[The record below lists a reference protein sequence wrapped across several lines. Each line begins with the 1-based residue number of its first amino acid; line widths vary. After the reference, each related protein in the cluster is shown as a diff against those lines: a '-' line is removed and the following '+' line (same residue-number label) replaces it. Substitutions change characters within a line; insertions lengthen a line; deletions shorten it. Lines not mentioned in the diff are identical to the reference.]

1 MTRNTSPARPLRLA
15 LFGAALLAGDFAA
28 AGGDYAVR
36 NGTVAGG
43 GHVAEAGPF
52 KLISTIGE
60 PAMGTTSGGQYR
72 LTSGFPATIG
82 NNVQGGPIGG
92 RIFQDGFED

>member
-1 MTRNTSPARPLRLA
+1 MTGNTSRAIPQRLA
-15 LFGAALLAGDFAA
+15 LTAIALLLTQVAA
-28 AGGDYAVR
+28 AGGGVTLH

-43 GHVAEAGPF
+43 GQIAEAGPF
-52 KLISTIGE
+52 RLISTIGE
-60 PAMGTTSGGQYR
+60 PSMGTTSNARFR

-82 NNVQGGPIGG
+82 NQIQGGPVGG

>member
-1 MTRNTSPARPLRLA
+1 MTRNTSTGKRLRVA
-15 LFGAALLAGDFAA
+15 LFGAALVAADFASA
-28 AGGDYAVR
+28 AGSFAVR

-43 GHVAEAGPF
+43 GQIAEAGPF
-52 KLISTIGE
+52 RMISTIGE
-60 PAMGTTSGGQYR
+60 GAMGTTSAGQYR

-82 NNVQGGPIGG
+82 NTQQGGPVGG